1 VYHVNIAWTK
11 WVVPVRSNVETD
23 FKFHLYIYYLFIY
36 FAGAGRGAP
45 WVRGPPFT
53 YLLCLMGNP
62 AVKIWIRQRAVASFD
77 TSSLRVSVVRLN
89 FADSSCLYVHIPTR
103 TPNRSNAHENANFL
117 SLYYLNYPLPTRYT
131 HLWYQIIPP
140 LSANTLNP
148 RTQIFIFTH
157 WCHLELVSVKRA
169 WNHFQQ
175 SLVSPFLQETSKCNI
190 P

>member
-1 VYHVNIAWTK
+1 VYHANIARNK
-11 WVVPVRSNVETD
+11 WVVPVRSNVETN

-36 FAGAGRGAP
+36 LFFWGRA
-45 WVRGPPFT
+45 WGPKLT
-53 YLLCLMGNP
+53 HLLCLMGNL

-77 TSSLRVSVVRLN
+77 TSSLLVSVVRLN
-89 FADSSCLYVHIPTR
+89 FADSNCLYVHIPTR

-148 RTQIFIFTH
+148 RTQIFIFTL